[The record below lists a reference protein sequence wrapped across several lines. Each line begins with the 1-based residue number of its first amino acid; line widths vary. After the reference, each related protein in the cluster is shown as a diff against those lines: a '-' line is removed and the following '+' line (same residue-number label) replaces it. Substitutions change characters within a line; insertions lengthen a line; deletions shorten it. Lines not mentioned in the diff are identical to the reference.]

1 MSRNWLATL
10 LAALTLVIAAGC
22 GPAVSETEEPPTPEP
37 TATTAPTDT
46 AEPEEPTAYDVAK
59 QYEGAWTGSWH
70 NDTYD
75 TTGSADVTV
84 AVRPDGTFDVTMD
97 IGGMVFGA
105 IDPPALTFYGTYEAD
120 AGAAF
125 GALDD
130 PTFGDAT
137 VIITPDGQLS
147 GSLQGLMGGAGILEV
162 TGTVTPER
170 VDLQYSIPI
179 FPATGTLTL
188 EHQ

>member
-22 GPAVSETEEPPTPEP
+22 GPSASETEEPPTPEP

-105 IDPPALTFYGTYEAD
+105 IDPPAVTFYGTYEAD